1 MPSPLM
7 RMSLGRGACMALKNM
22 VFGAAL
28 RPGSGA
34 GAPPS
39 LIDLPQ
45 LGQKRKPP
53 ATSLPQCGHLR
64 AAAAA
69 AGIGCDAAGFLAGT
83 MPSDAPQDTHAC
95 AFSALSASQLSHT
108 RPRVIGRRS

>member
-28 RPGSGA
+28 RPGS
-34 GAPPS
+34 APAAAS
-39 LIDLPQ
+39 LIGLPQ
-45 LGQKRKPP
+45 VGQKRKLEATMLPQPAHLRSCWATGP
-53 ATSLPQCGHLR
+53 ATEP
-64 AAAAA
+64 
-69 AGIGCDAAGFLAGT
+69 GFLAGT
-83 MPSDAPQDTHAC
+83 MPSDAPHDTHAC

-108 RPRVIGRRS
+108 RPRVIGPLA